1 MHHPRYRCI
10 PDRRQGQQMNTH
22 TKPKSFTSSPDT
34 VTTGPVTGSRKAYAA
49 PASYPELRVPFRE
62 IVLAAS
68 ANEPPVRV
76 YDPSG
81 PYTENDAR
89 IDLKAGL
96 APVREDWIA
105 ARGFETIAGRA
116 VRPEDNGNVGDE
128 RLAALCPALR
138 TLRAG
143 KPGTL
148 VTQYEFARAGI
159 ITQEMAYV
167 AHRENLGRE
176 QALEGAGQRVA
187 DGESFGAA
195 IPAFVTP

>member
-1 MHHPRYRCI
+1 
-10 PDRRQGQQMNTH
+10 MNTH

-49 PASYPELRVPFRE
+49 PASCPELRVPFRE

-68 ANEPPVRV
+68 ANEPPVRL

-96 APVREDWIA
+96 APVRENWIA

-116 VRPEDNGNVGDE
+116 VRPEDNGNVSDE
-128 RLAALCPALR
+128 RLAALCPAMR

-176 QALEGAGQRVA
+176 QALDGAGQRVA

-195 IPAFVTP
+195 IPAFV